1 MPSNTRVDRVW
12 SALGSGAMA
21 RLWQDHEPGVAAAL
35 AEAGVMEP
43 HLSSCSPKPEMAVAM
58 ASLQWHWEPLP
69 IAPAKPPWPRARA
82 AKPQDFMRPTSVFFF
97 RQHPRGGIWLIM
109 AILLIVASLSHILL
123 LHNTLIITAKLKCCI
138 LNGYLSM

>member
-43 HLSSCSPKPEMAVAM
+43 HLTSCAPKPEMAVAM
-58 ASLQWHWEPLP
+58 ASPQWHWEPLP
-69 IAPAKPPWPRARA
+69 IAPAKPPWP
-82 AKPQDFMRPTSVFFF
+82 
-97 RQHPRGGIWLIM
+97 
-109 AILLIVASLSHILL
+109 
-123 LHNTLIITAKLKCCI
+123 
-138 LNGYLSM
+138 